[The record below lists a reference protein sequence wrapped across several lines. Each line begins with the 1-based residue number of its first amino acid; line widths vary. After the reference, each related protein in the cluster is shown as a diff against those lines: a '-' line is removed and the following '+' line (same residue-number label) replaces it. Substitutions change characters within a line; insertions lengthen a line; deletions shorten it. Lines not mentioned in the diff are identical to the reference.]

1 MANNTTRK
9 PPGDPAK
16 PRPSTEPT
24 GPGRL
29 AEDDRGN
36 ISWEWANDDA
46 LQSDDTLGGIERLR
60 ALVDPSLDVVDDDAP
75 NTLKHNAKGLKVGYN
90 PYDSGAL
97 GKTERKKKKNLRELS
112 KWIETKRKVA
122 GKERRRRVTV
132 PT

>member
-9 PPGDPAK
+9 PPGNPAK
-16 PRPSTEPT
+16 PGNPKETQ

-36 ISWEWANDDA
+36 MGWEWAKDDA
-46 LQSDDTLGGIERLR
+46 LQADDTLGGIERLR
-60 ALVDPSLDVVDDDAP
+60 ALVDPALIVVDDDAP

-97 GKTERKKKKNLRELS
+97 GKTERKKKMNMRELS

-122 GKERRRRVTV
+122 EKKDGGE
-132 PT
+132 